1 MLDHRRTTD
10 PRRAELAD
18 FLRTRRTALS
28 PESAGFPSS
37 LRRRTPGL
45 RREEVAE
52 LANLSVAL
60 YTWLEQGRDIP
71 VSARSIDAI
80 ADALQLTPSERMHV
94 HRLVRPGQ
102 SELREEISPALRRL
116 AGSLRTHPLFVLDH
130 AWDIVLH
137 NDAAHAVFDSGGDEG
152 SHNMLESVFTEC
164 RFRSLFDDWE
174 KIAQGLIEQ
183 FRLDYAIY
191 ADNPRSQEV
200 VENLL
205 AASPL
210 FRTLWEQHRV
220 REFPE
225 GLRELRHPVAGTLVL
240 EPTIYAVIESPGLRV
255 MLFTPFEA
263 QTAERIEGLVAE
275 GERTG
280 ATASNPPAVTLTA
293 ASKTRS
299 PCAARSAT
307 ASSRSSS

>member
-1 MLDHRRTTD
+1 MLDHRRPTD

-52 LANLSVAL
+52 LANISVAL
-60 YTWLEQGRDIP
+60 YTWLEQGRDVP
-71 VSARSIDAI
+71 VSTRTIDAI
-80 ADALQLTPSERMHV
+80 ADALQLEPSERSHV
-94 HRLVRPGQ
+94 QRLVRPGQ
-102 SELREEISPALRRL
+102 SELREEISPALRRV
-116 AGSLRTHPLFVLDH
+116 ACSLRSHPLFVLDH

-137 NDAAHAVFDSGGDEG
+137 NDAAHAVFDTLDPASDADEG

-174 KIAQGLIEQ
+174 MIAKGVIEQ

-191 ADNPRSQEV
+191 ADDPRSQEV

-210 FRTLWEQHRV
+210 FRKLWEQHRV

-240 EPTIYAVIESPGLRV
+240 EPTVYAVIESPGLRV
-255 MLFTPFEA
+255 MLFTPFDA
-263 QTAERIEGLVAE
+263 QTAERIEALVA
-275 GERTG
+275 GG
-280 ATASNPPAVTLTA
+280 ARAQSDAPATSSA

-299 PCAARSAT
+299 RRGPRRAT
-307 ASSRSSS
+307 VS